1 VNRLTRMAVAT
12 LALLCVF
19 SIGAGVAVARLL
31 PARLALFQ
39 LPQISGGGVVTPGS
53 ALSAASGSPLAKAA
67 GGGPATAA
75 GVGARLSA
83 VIGAGTLGPQAGA
96 LVTDLA
102 TGRVLYSLDAG
113 VGFTPASTTKLATAI
128 AALHVLGPAARFTT
142 SVRAGATA
150 TKIVLV
156 GGGDPTLAAGRYP
169 SADYPQPATLRSLA
183 AATARALR
191 ASGVTSVRLSY
202 DDSLFTGPELALGW
216 PAAGAR
222 DNYML
227 TGNVAPI
234 SGLEVDQGRLTAL
247 GTPEDAD
254 DPGNFRPRS
263 LTPGLD
269 AAQAFSRFLRRDG
282 VTVRG
287 TPAAVAAAKGS
298 AKGAAIAAVHSP
310 PLAQL
315 VQWMLSE
322 SNNVIAETLA
332 RQVALAVGRPA
343 TFSGSAAAV
352 MAVDGRL
359 GVAGI
364 DIHDGSGLSPQD
376 LISPRALVELIG
388 LAAGSGSAASV
399 HARLRPVITGLPI
412 AGFSGTLG
420 PGSFFGPFGPGALG
434 TVRAKTGN
442 LTAVATMA
450 GVAYAHDGQLLAFA
464 FMGSRF
470 RKKDQLLVESTLAQ
484 LATALADCGCR

>member
-1 VNRLTRMAVAT
+1 MNRLTRMAVAT

-19 SIGAGVAVARLL
+19 TIGAGAAVARLL

-53 ALSAASGSPLAKAA
+53 GLPAASGSPLTKAA

-142 SVRAGATA
+142 SVRADATATATA

-169 SADYPQPATLRSLA
+169 NADYPQPATLRSLA

-202 DDSLFTGPELALGW
+202 DDSLFTGPELAPGW
-216 PAAGAR
+216 PAVGAH

-234 SGLEVDQGRLTAL
+234 SSLEVDQGRLTAL

-269 AAQAFSRFLRRDG
+269 AARAFSRFLRRDG
-282 VTVRG
+282 ITVRG
-287 TPAAVAAAKGS
+287 TPAAAAA

-343 TFSGSAAAV
+343 TFSGSAAAG

-359 GVAGI
+359 GVTGI
-364 DIHDGSGLSPQD
+364 DIHDGSGLSPDD

-399 HARLRPVITGLPI
+399 HAGLRPVITGLPI